1 MKSYSVRKSIYES
14 GNLLATPA
22 ASFEIAE
29 GSVIRLDTLIPWS
42 QPGSAFSAFFEGKVR
57 K

>member
-1 MKSYSVRKSIYES
+1 MKSYSVRKSIHES